1 MLQVNAPIGNIFVD
15 KEFIDLK
22 NMKFEKLRIS
32 RMDLEKRIFRQKT
45 DLGTDIG
52 WNLDPGIRLR
62 PGDVFKK
69 EGKKIV
75 LEQLPEKV
83 ISVKIKAK
91 NKAELMFLVG
101 HIVGNRHR
109 PVSLQGDE
117 ILFPIQADSELE
129 TFAKLFEGI
138 INSIELTIKEQV
150 FYPTLGGDLH
160 EH

>member
-1 MLQVNAPIGNIFVD
+1 MLKVNSPIGNIFFD
-15 KEFIDLK
+15 KEFDDQK
-22 NMKFEKLRIS
+22 TVKYEKLRIS
-32 RMDLEKRIFRQKT
+32 RMDLEKRILRKKT
-45 DLGTDIG
+45 DRGTDIG
-52 WNLDPGIRLR
+52 WNLDPGVRLR
-62 PGDVFKK
+62 PGDIFKN

-91 NKAELMFLVG
+91 NKPKIMFLVG

-109 PVSLQGDE
+109 PVSLQGGE

-129 TFAKLFEGI
+129 IFTKLFEGI
-138 INSIELTIKEQV
+138 IENIELAIKEQV

>member
-1 MLQVNAPIGNIFVD
+1 VLQVNAPIGNIFVD

>member
-1 MLQVNAPIGNIFVD
+1 VLQVNAPIGNIFVD

-22 NMKFEKLRIS
+22 NVKFEKLRIS
-32 RMDLEKRIFRQKT
+32 RMDLEKRIFRKKT

>member
-22 NMKFEKLRIS
+22 NVKFEKLRIS
-32 RMDLEKRIFRQKT
+32 RMDLEKRIFRKKT